1 MATLVP
7 TNSSWFLVLKEVADK
22 WNKLSNGR
30 VKVILYGGGT
40 KGDDPE
46 VVQAMRLGE
55 LQGAVLTS
63 VGMAEIE
70 KSVYAVSIPMAFDS
84 YEEVYAVLEK
94 MRPRF
99 ESAIDAKGFVVLNWA
114 DAGWIQFFT
123 TKPVATPDDLKK
135 LTLFQWA
142 GDPKSLEIWKTA
154 GFNVRPAAVTDLPTG
169 SADRALPGVHAVAAG
184 GAASASYY
192 EKREVHDRPAS
203 GRCCSAPR
211 SSRRTPGTQVPA
223 DIKPALLKAM
233 QEAGAKLQ
241 ADIRQSGEK
250 DIAAMKSAGLTV
262 VPVDAKTK
270 DLWRKTA
277 ESAYGKVRGDFVPAD
292 AFDAAMKA
300 RDEYRKA
307 QAARA
312 QEVGEPAMI
321 ETSPESAG
329 GGRQGFLGTVLK
341 GAEQTILTATL
352 SLVTIL
358 LLIDAIGRPLGGF
371 HVPGKDEYVKQLTLW
386 LAFVGGL
393 AAAAQGTHL
402 TLSTA
407 EVFGEGRLRRLLEA
421 VRPLGGRRRGR
432 GARQGRL
439 RHRQRAPRRC
449 PNRACCRSG
458 SRSGGRKPSCRS
470 RSA

>member
-1 MATLVP
+1 MISRFSVRPRVTGWVVAFAIAAATCLSPATASAQTVTIKMATLVP

-22 WNKLSNGR
+22 WAKLSNGK

-99 ESAIDAKGFVVLNWA
+99 ESAIEAKGFVVLNWA
-114 DAGWIQFFT
+114 DAGWIQFFS

-169 SADRALPGVHAVAAG
+169 LSTGLFQACSLSPQVAQLG
-184 GAASASYY
+184 RYY
-192 EKREVHDRPAS
+192 EKAKYMTDLRWALLLGATVIKKDTWA
-203 GRCCSAPR
+203 
-211 SSRRTPGTQVPA
+211 QVPA

-233 QEAGAKLQ
+233 QDAGAKLQ

-250 DIAAMKSAGLTV
+250 DIAAMKAVGLTV

-270 DLWRKTA
+270 ELWRKTA
-277 ESAYGKVRGDFVPAD
+277 ESAYGKVRGDFVPVD

-300 RDEYRKA
+300 RDEYRKG
-307 QAARA
+307 QAA
-312 QEVGEPAMI
+312 P
-321 ETSPESAG
+321 PP
-329 GGRQGFLGTVLK
+329 K
-341 GAEQTILTATL
+341 
-352 SLVTIL
+352 
-358 LLIDAIGRPLGGF
+358 
-371 HVPGKDEYVKQLTLW
+371 K
-386 LAFVGGL
+386 
-393 AAAAQGTHL
+393 
-402 TLSTA
+402 
-407 EVFGEGRLRRLLEA
+407 
-421 VRPLGGRRRGR
+421 
-432 GARQGRL
+432 
-439 RHRQRAPRRC
+439 
-449 PNRACCRSG
+449 
-458 SRSGGRKPSCRS
+458 
-470 RSA
+470 